1 MNRRKVDTAFNMI
14 SDKNNMAANIG
25 PTCIAKSWIRVQD
38 DFFATA
44 FACDLCHAKRVA
56 SGPQEASESSLRW
69 LHHEN
74 VFWYVEIGDI
84 RKLLIT
90 TI

>member
-1 MNRRKVDTAFNMI
+1 MSRRKVETVFNMI
-14 SDKNNMAANIG
+14 SDKNKIAADIA

-38 DFFATA
+38 DF
-44 FACDLCHAKRVA
+44 LLWRLHAICAMLRVA
-56 SGPQEASESSLRW
+56 SGPQGVSESSLHW

-74 VFWYVEIGDI
+74 VFWYVEIGDL